1 MTWKSLKSLWQNG
14 KVLKHLFYGGQYMK
28 IALIISIIINIV
40 LAILLIIE
48 KKDNADNK
56 WQLNWFM
63 RSH

>member
-1 MTWKSLKSLWQNG
+1 
-14 KVLKHLFYGGQYMK
+14 MK

-40 LAILLIIE
+40 LAICLIIE